1 MHRALGIP
9 EIVELIVGSITADS
23 VREARSEEPLDRAT
37 RHTLYGLSTL
47 NHVFSEPVLDTL
59 WERSTPWRLGL
70 IMPSDM
76 VHVRITG
83 GGIQGHDKDRLE
95 EYHRAFKV
103 LDAQPG
109 TTWYIIVSAL
119 TKPKL
124 DDADELCIAI
134 QVRSIQRH

>member
-47 NHVFSEPVLDTL
+47 SHVFSEPVLDTL

-70 IMPSDM
+70 IMPADM
-76 VHVRITG
+76 VHVQITG
-83 GGIQGHDKDRLE
+83 GGIQGHDTDSLE

-109 TTWYIIVSAL
+109 MTRYLIVSAL
-119 TKPKL
+119 SKSEL
-124 DDADELCIAI
+124 GDADELCIAI
-134 QVRSIQRH
+134 QVRSVNRH